1 MAMNIL
7 ETWGLGISMATCF
20 SSTRQSKHSPG
31 CVCAPAV
38 YRHLRAELRD
48 SSGAARRSRL
58 CLPPPAFYS
67 NKPWDNDMQKSS
79 APAMLILH
87 IREAL
92 QRGCMWA
99 EPYGRWQLLPGWH
112 SGAAATPDA
121 SHSLTLCSSTE
132 FPAEFEVLSPSHIP
146 GGRIRQRHSAGSYS
160 GEATLLW
167 RLGSARVCSGLI
179 PAGIAQG

>member
-1 MAMNIL
+1 
-7 ETWGLGISMATCF
+7 MATCF
-20 SSTRQSKHSPG
+20 SSTLQSKHSPG